1 MSTQSEKDKQPGKQK
16 IDIKNT
22 AIKFALDQT
31 LGAMFNT
38 VLFIAGIGALKG
50 MDANRVIE
58 LIKKVWSMK
67 TTQFYKRCLFLTIF
81 DRIHGHYTSQERS
94 YGLQSPW

>member
-1 MSTQSEKDKQPGKQK
+1 MSTQSEKDNPPGKQK

-58 LIKKVWSMK
+58 SIKRVWSMK
-67 TTQFYKRCLFLTIF
+67 TTQIYKRCLFLTIF
-81 DRIHGHYTSQERS
+81 DRIHGHYISQEQS
-94 YGLQSPW
+94 YGLQSP